1 MVQNRRVVAA
11 AQLPPRLGQAQYLN
25 RVVRV
30 DAAEPQLGQ
39 QLAIDSPQQLGEWW
53 IVVGL

>member
-11 AQLPPRLGQAQYLN
+11 AQLPPRLGQAQD
-25 RVVRV
+25 VDGVMGI
-30 DAAEPQLGQ
+30 DAAEPQLRQ
-39 QLAIDSPQQLGEWW
+39 QLAIDPPQQLGEWW